1 MKNNIPQNNNT
12 KNPLCNRFDIFYRG
26 ITINNRTNRGE
37 EGLSVKKR
45 ICYVLAIS
53 MLSTNMALA
62 ASNYNYQPAQTQAVY
77 QYQYVQQPL
86 APVSNYNA
94 TPQLSGH
101 VVTVP
106 AGTKVDIVVTS
117 PISSEYTTLG
127 QNVSVAL
134 GSDFYYNNKLVA
146 PAGSTVSGIV
156 IESSKAKRGSMNGKL
171 AIRFT
176 QILTPYGV
184 AIPISGII
192 ATTDNTGV
200 LIGGTK
206 ADVAKDYAK
215 DLAVGSAGGAVTG
228 VVFGALSGGS
238 VGRGAAL
245 GTAVGA
251 GAGLVKS
258 VWDKGDDVILP
269 ANSKLDIVLT
279 QPITVNPASYDYGD

>member
-1 MKNNIPQNNNT
+1 MKKNNTQSINIKNT
-12 KNPLCNRFDIFYRG
+12 LCNRFDIFNRG
-26 ITINNRTNRGE
+26 ITINNRTKKGE
-37 EGLSVKKR
+37 EGLSVKKQV
-45 ICYVLAIS
+45 CYLLAIS
-53 MLSTNMALA
+53 MISTNMAFA

-77 QYQYVQQPL
+77 NYQYVQQPL
-86 APVSNYNA
+86 APVANYNQA
-94 TPQLSGH
+94 PQLNGH

-106 AGTKVDIVVTS
+106 AGTRTDIVVTS
-117 PISSEYTTLG
+117 PISSEYTSLG
-127 QNVSVAL
+127 QNVTVAL

-146 PAGSTVSGIV
+146 PAGSTVTGIV
-156 IESSKAKRGSMNGKL
+156 IEASKAKRGSMNGKL

-200 LIGGTK
+200 LVGGTK
-206 ADVAKDYAK
+206 TDVAKDYAK

-258 VWDKGDDVILP
+258 VWDKGDDVVLP
-269 ANSKLDIVLT
+269 ANSRLDIVLT